1 MFGRRREPDPPEI
14 TEEEVK
20 KFEAPEVKKPEP
32 VKPAF
37 TPAAATKIGE
47 GITMIGNFDTKDP
60 VEINGTLRGNIRS
73 TSSVAISKNGS
84 LIGEAALDS
93 MKVDG
98 RIDGTVLCNASAV
111 FTSTGSMKGNLSTGT
126 LRTDAGSNFEG
137 KLNMIP
143 KKPKPAPAPAP
154 KAEEP
159 LQEAVGKAA
168 QEAET
173 AAHTAAAQAKAGGEP
188 VYETLADAIRAK
200 EAAQKATNR

>member
-20 KFEAPEVKKPEP
+20 KFEEPEVKKPEP
-32 VKPAF
+32 VKPVF
-37 TPAAATKIGE
+37 KPAAATKIGE

-60 VEINGTLRGNIRS
+60 VEINGILRGNIRS
-73 TSSVAISKNGS
+73 TSSVAISKNGA

-126 LRTDAGSNFEG
+126 LKTDDGAVFEG
-137 KLNMIP
+137 KLNMLPP
-143 KKPKPAPAPAP
+143 KKAAPKPPVQESKPVIQPAPAPAAAAQP
-154 KAEEP
+154 AHTRLENMT
-159 LQEAVGKAA
+159 LQEAF
-168 QEAET
+168 
-173 AAHTAAAQAKAGGEP
+173 
-188 VYETLADAIRAK
+188 AK
-200 EAAQKATNR
+200 EKPAD

>member
-1 MFGRRREPDPPEI
+1 MAIFGWKKEPDPPVI
-14 TEEEVK
+14 TEEEAK
-20 KFEAPEVKKPEP
+20 KFVEPDVIKEPEP
-32 VKPAF
+32 VKPVF

-126 LRTDAGSNFEG
+126 LKTDDGAVFEG
-137 KLNMIP
+137 KLNMLPP
-143 KKPKPAPAPAP
+143 KKAAAPKPAPAAP
-154 KAEEP
+154 KPAEEP
-159 LQEAVGKAA
+159 KADYSDLEKMTLQEAF
-168 QEAET
+168 
-173 AAHTAAAQAKAGGEP
+173 
-188 VYETLADAIRAK
+188 AK
-200 EAAQKATNR
+200 EKPAE